1 MTTHET
7 GQPGDQDDQFD
18 VAISFLHQDE
28 ALARTV
34 AEGLAPLRVFVYSK
48 SQEEVA
54 GRDGVEAFRDIFR
67 HRCKVA
73 MVLHRRGWGETKW
86 TAVEEIAIRDHCLE
100 KRFEPLMFVRLDE
113 AGDRPKWVPDSYLYL
128 DYKTFGIDDLIGATK
143 AKCASLG
150 IKLKAPTAADKA
162 IHLARAERFA
172 GETEDLKRASPNPFR
187 EAQAAINESLGLSA
201 EALRQGSGWEVAFGF
216 DGQSTVIRAQGITVQ
231 LLTREVYANSCRD
244 GQFLIRVFEGTLAT
258 PEESARGGYAMF
270 QPSERSRRSIHL
282 TRTPELGWC
291 WLDSGQVRS
300 SDQIAEAVIEALV
313 NARRTRR
320 E

>member
-1 MTTHET
+1 MTMPKVDQA
-7 GQPGDQDDQFD
+7 GAQDDQYD

-28 ALARTV
+28 PLARTI
-34 AEGLAPLRVFVYSK
+34 AERLAPLRVFVYSK

-73 MVLHRRGWGETKW
+73 MVLYRRGWGETRW

-113 AGDRPKWVPDSYLYL
+113 PGDRPKWVPDSYLYL

-150 IKLKAPTAADKA
+150 IKLEAPTAADKA
-162 IHLARAERFA
+162 MRIARGERFA
-172 GETEDLKRASPNPFR
+172 AETEDLKRASLNPFR
-187 EAQAAINESLGLSA
+187 EAQAAVNESLRSSA

-216 DGQSTVIRAQGITVQ
+216 DERETVIRAEGVTVQ
-231 LLTREVYANSCRD
+231 LLTREVYANSCRE
-244 GQFLIRVFEGTLAT
+244 GQFLIRVFEGTLTT
-258 PEESARGGYAMF
+258 PEESARGGFATF

-291 WLDSGQVRS
+291 WLDGGQVRS
-300 SDQIAEAVIEALV
+300 SDQIAETVIEALV
-313 NARRTRR
+313 SARRTRR

>member
-1 MTTHET
+1 MTMVNAD
-7 GQPGDQDDQFD
+7 QPGDQGDQFD

-28 ALARTV
+28 ALARTI
-34 AEGLAPLRVFVYSK
+34 AERLAPLRVFVYSK

-54 GRDGVEAFRDIFR
+54 GRDGVEAFREIFR

-73 MVLHRRGWGETKW
+73 MVLYRRGWGETKW

-113 AGDRPKWVPDSYLYL
+113 QGERPKWVPDSYLYL
-128 DYKTFGIDDLIGATK
+128 DYEAFGIDDLIGATK

-150 IKLKAPTAADKA
+150 IKLEAPTAADKA
-162 IHLARAERFA
+162 MRLARAERFA
-172 GETEDLKRASPNPFR
+172 GETEELKRASPNPFR
-187 EAQAAINESLGLSA
+187 EAQAAINESLRLSA
-201 EALRQGSGWEVAFGF
+201 EALRQGSGWDVAFGF
-216 DGQSTVIRAQGITVQ
+216 DGRETVIRVEGITVQ
-231 LLTREVYANSCRD
+231 LLSREVYVNSCRE
-244 GQFLIRVFEGTLAT
+244 GQFLIRLFEGTLAT
-258 PEESARGGYAMF
+258 PEESSRGGYAIF

-282 TRTPELGWC
+282 TRTLELGWC
-291 WLDSGQVRS
+291 WLDGGQVRS

-313 NARRTRR
+313 TARRTRR